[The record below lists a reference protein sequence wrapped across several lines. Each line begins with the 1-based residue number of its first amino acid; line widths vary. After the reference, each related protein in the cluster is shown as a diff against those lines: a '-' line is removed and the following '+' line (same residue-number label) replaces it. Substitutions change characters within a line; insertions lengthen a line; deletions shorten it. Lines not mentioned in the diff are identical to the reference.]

1 MPITLRPDQQELLD
15 RTREAMK
22 THRRV
27 CMQAPTGFGKTV
39 TAAELMK
46 RVTERGR
53 RAVFGCHRIEI
64 LEQAAKT
71 FTRFDIPYGVVAPG
85 FSPQPYAPIQ
95 IASIPTLVSRIKRGK
110 MVPGAD
116 LYVPDEAHHCVA
128 PSFAVVGT
136 HYKDAYHIGLSA
148 TPERADGKG
157 LDSQFDAL
165 VCGPSVKWLIDHGHL
180 SDYRAFAPNSPDMTG
195 VHTVH
200 GEFDREETEAVMDKS
215 TITGNAIDHYLR
227 YAKGRK
233 FIAYCVSIKH
243 SIHTME
249 QFRAAG
255 IACWHVDGA
264 TDRDERRMAM
274 DDFRAGDLLGL
285 TNCEIFTEGVDCPD
299 AEVMIGL
306 RPTKSLP
313 LFLQM
318 CGRVLRP
325 VAGKTALLMD
335 HGGNLQR
342 HGLPDDERA
351 WSLQGR
357 KARKKAEEEAGE
369 TVQTRQCPACF
380 MVHRPAPQCPSCG
393 HAYEAQPREVEER
406 AGDLVEIDKERH
418 RRALKDET
426 RNARTEEALIALGRS
441 RGYKDPEGWARVQVR
456 IREEYRLKFA
466 KRRA

>member
-1 MPITLRPDQQELLD
+1 MIVLRPDQEELLD

-46 RVTERGR
+46 RVTEKGR

-71 FTRFDIPYGVVAPG
+71 FSRFDIPHGIVAPG

-95 IASIPTLVSRIKRGK
+95 IASIPTLVSRIKKGK
-110 MVPGAD
+110 PVPSAD

-128 PSFAVVGT
+128 PSFATVGL

-195 VHTVH
+195 VHTVR

-215 TITGNAIDHYLR
+215 TITGDAIDHYLR
-227 YAKGRK
+227 YARGKK

-255 IACWHVDGA
+255 VACWHVDG
-264 TDRDERRMAM
+264 TTERDERRMAM
-274 DDFRAGDLLGL
+274 DDFRSGDLLGL

-325 VAGKTALLMD
+325 VIGKMALLMD

-357 KARKKAEEEAGE
+357 KARKKAEEEQIE
-369 TVQTRQCPACF
+369 NVPTRQCKFCF
-380 MVHRPAPQCPSCG
+380 HVFRPAPACPACG
-393 HAYEAQPREVEER
+393 HLYELQPREVEER
-406 AGDLVEIDKERH
+406 DGELVEVDKALLRQERM
-418 RRALKDET
+418 REQGSATTL
-426 RNARTEEALIALGRS
+426 EELIAVGKS
-441 RGYKDPEGWARVQVR
+441 RNYKNPYAWAQHLLAARG
-456 IREEYRLKFA
+456 K
-466 KRRA
+466 KRA

>member
-1 MPITLRPDQQELLD
+1 ML
-15 RTREAMK
+15 

-27 CMQAPTGFGKTV
+27 CMQAPTGWGKTV
-39 TAAELMK
+39 SMAELM
-46 RVTERGR
+46 RLVTAKNK

-71 FTRFDIPYGVVAPG
+71 FTRFDIPHGIVAPG

-95 IASIPTLVSRIKRGK
+95 IASIDTLRSRIKRGK
-110 MVPGAD
+110 PVPPAD
-116 LYVPDEAHHCVA
+116 LYGIDECHHAVA
-128 PSFAVVGT
+128 PSWAAVAD
-136 HYKDAYHIGLSA
+136 YYRDAYVLGVSA
-148 TPERADGKG
+148 TPERSDGKG

-165 VCGPSVKWLIDHGHL
+165 VCGPSVKWLIDNGHL

-215 TITGNAIDHYLR
+215 TITGDAISHYLR
-227 YAKGRK
+227 YARGRK

-255 IACWHVDGA
+255 VDCWHVDGS

-274 DDFRAGDLLGL
+274 DDFRSGDLLGL
-285 TNCEIFTEGVDCPD
+285 TNCEIFTEGVDAPE

-318 CGRVLRP
+318 CGRVLRSVP
-325 VAGKTALLMD
+325 GKTALLMD

-342 HGLPDDERA
+342 HGLPDEDRI
-351 WSLQGR
+351 WNLQGR
-357 KARKKAEEEAGE
+357 KARKKAEEDAVENVA
-369 TVQTRQCPACF
+369 TRQCQTCF
-380 MVHRPAPQCPSCG
+380 AVHRPAPQCPFCG
-393 HAYEAQPREVEER
+393 HVYEAQPREVEER
-406 AGDLVEIDKERH
+406 AGELVEIDKERVRH
-418 RRALKDET
+418 AMKEET

-441 RGYKDPEGWARVQVR
+441 RGYKDPAGWARVQIR
-456 IREEYRLKFA
+456 IREEYRQKFA